1 MRNNPKSKLSGDQQV
16 FEFMKQLEHP
26 LKEEI
31 EEVRRIILS
40 SDERF
45 TEHIK
50 WNAPSFCI
58 ENDDRITFNLK
69 GNAFFRLV
77 FHCGAKVKPKA
88 AQPLFEDHTGLL
100 EWQTNDRAVVKFF
113 NENDVKD
120 KEEKLR
126 VVIGKWIGTT
136 SSKVISDT
144 ED

>member
-1 MRNNPKSKLSGDQQV
+1 MKLSGEEQV
-16 FEFMKQLEHP
+16 LEFMNQLEHP

-40 SDERF
+40 SDGRF

-69 GNAFFRLV
+69 GNTFFRLV

-88 AQPLFEDHTGLL
+88 AKPLFDDHTGML
-100 EWQTNDRAVVKFF
+100 EWQTNDRAVVKFL
-113 NENDVKD
+113 NKNDVKE

-126 VVIGKWIGTT
+126 VVIGKWIETT
-136 SSKVISDT
+136 VS
-144 ED
+144 